1 MRFLPTHVHGMLD
14 YGVGLLLILAPY
26 ILGFADGGA
35 AQLVPQAL
43 GAGAILY
50 AFFTDYELGLVRLI
64 PMPAHLLLDAASGAL
79 LAISPWLFGFADQ
92 VWVPHL
98 VLGLVEIGAS
108 LVTRTTPGTRAAPS
122 SIGPTRARDP
132 ARPER

>member
-35 AQLVPQAL
+35 AQLVPQTL

-64 PMPAHLLLDAASGAL
+64 PMPVHLLLDAASGAL
-79 LAISPWLFGFADQ
+79 LAISPWLFGFADR

-122 SIGPTRARDP
+122 GIGPTRARHP
-132 ARPER
+132 AGPER